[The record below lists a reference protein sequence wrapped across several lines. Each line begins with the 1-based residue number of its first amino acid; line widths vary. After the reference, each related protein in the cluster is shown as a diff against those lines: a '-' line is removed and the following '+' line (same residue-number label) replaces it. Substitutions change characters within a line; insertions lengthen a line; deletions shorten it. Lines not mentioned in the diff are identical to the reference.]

1 MQGNKAMK
9 NDSENLPGATVK
21 MSATEFE
28 LPVDGNNNP
37 EKQLDRENLEL
48 DTDSIDRLSVKPVQ
62 KYRFIRSIG
71 RGGMKMVLQ
80 MKDLDATRDVA
91 MAVLPEATTR
101 PREDLT
107 RFIQE
112 ARITASLEHPNIVP
126 VHEIGVDSTGAPYYT
141 MKLLRGKTL
150 AALITDLAEG
160 DEAFRSEYNTIR
172 ILRIF
177 LKICSGV
184 AFAHS
189 KGVIHLDLKPEN
201 IQVGDFGE
209 VLIMD
214 WGLAK
219 MREHKREVKKKD
231 FETDLPDTGFGSG
244 TLDGIMKGTPGY
256 MAPEQAAGKNSLKDE
271 RTDIYSL
278 GAILYSLM
286 TWKDPLEEKTVKE
299 RIEATLTGRIIP
311 PSLRAPEREI
321 PAGVEAVIRKA
332 MSLNPA
338 ERYQSVKELRNEV
351 NAFIGGYAT
360 LAEKASIAKK
370 TVLFFR
376 RHLLLTVMLAI
387 VLFFV
392 LIGAFYMFQTHH
404 RDMTEWKEVFS
415 TASSQG
421 NDLVINAPGNA
432 KTHDQPLANK
442 TEPIQ
447 LQPDEW
453 LWLDRAISGNMK
465 LVVTCSAPA
474 EAEIDLVFAAENAP
488 LPGNSSLPAGRCLR
502 LNTNGGWNMIVRV
515 DRSAQDRPAPL
526 AMTKKGSFYG
536 TFSFVLVKEGERIRL
551 YEGNDDSGEPL
562 LDVTDLMPPAGPDLC
577 YIGLRCR
584 NKNLTLRDVKL
595 MQQTVPDSPAPL
607 IRPEILADA
616 GLFQQAFEQYLATA
630 MLYSNENFADEALA
644 KAHLLAA
651 THLAAEPKFRNRVL
665 NRIQKVP
672 AFTRKAE
679 IRISEILYLW
689 NTGNHRQALDSA
701 EKLLTEQPDHPIL
714 LQLLA
719 MPRKNVLTEEAQRFL
734 KMLASS
740 TAGKK
745 LVWLDLSGFNLEH
758 LEGIRNMKNLRW
770 LDCSGN
776 HLRDLNALEGMEL
789 DFLDCSQKNTLQNI
803 PEVAKNIVR

>member
-1 MQGNKAMK
+1 MK
-9 NDSENLPGATVK
+9 NDSENLSGATVK

-28 LPVDGNNNP
+28 LPTDGNNNP
-37 EKQLDRENLEL
+37 EKQLDLEKLEL

-80 MKDLDATRDVA
+80 MKDLDTTRDVA

-150 AALITDLAEG
+150 AALITSLAEG

-219 MREHKREVKKKD
+219 VREKKHENRKKD
-231 FETDLPDTGFGSG
+231 FETDLPETGFGSG

-299 RIEATLTGRIIP
+299 RIEATLNGKIIP

-321 PAGVEAVIRKA
+321 PAGVEAVIKKA
-332 MSLNPA
+332 MSLNPDD
-338 ERYQSVKELRNEV
+338 RYQSVQELRNEV

-376 RHLLLTVMLAI
+376 RHLLLSVTLAVI
-387 VLFFV
+387 LFFLV
-392 LIGAFYMFQTHH
+392 IGALYMFQIYQ

-415 TASSQG
+415 SATCQTGDFIVKS
-421 NDLVINAPGNA
+421 PGN
-432 KTHDQPLANK
+432 KKERSFRQNGTNG
-442 TEPIQ
+442 IQ

-453 LWLDRAISGNMK
+453 LWLDRAMSGNMK
-465 LVVTCSAPA
+465 IILTCSAPSGT
-474 EAEIDLVFAAENAP
+474 EIDFVFHAENAP
-488 LPGNSSLPAGRCLR
+488 LPENDSFPVGYVLR
-502 LNTNGGWNMIVRV
+502 LNTNGGWNMIARTS
-515 DRSAQDRPAPL
+515 RMEQNHPAPL
-526 AMTKKGSFYG
+526 AMTGKGSFSG
-536 TFSFVLVKEGERIRL
+536 TFSLTLIKEEKRIRL
-551 YEGNDDSGEPL
+551 YEGTDDTGKPL
-562 LDVTDLMPPAGPDLC
+562 LDVTDLMSSAGPDLC
-577 YIGLRCR
+577 YIGLRG
-584 NKNLTLRDVKL
+584 KNAPISLQEIKL
-595 MQQTVPDSPAPL
+595 MQQTVPDTPSPL
-607 IRPEILADA
+607 IRPQILAES
-616 GLFQQAFEQYLATA
+616 GLFKQAFEQYLSTA
-630 MLYSNENFADEALA
+630 KLYHNENFADEALT
-644 KAHLLAA
+644 KAYLLAA
-651 THLAAEPKFRNRVL
+651 THLAAEPKYRARAM
-665 NRIQKVP
+665 NRIQELRV
-672 AFTRKAE
+672 FTRKAE
-679 IRISEILYLW
+679 IRTCETLYQW
-689 NTGNHRQALDSA
+689 NSGKHREALDSA
-701 EKLLTEQPDHPIL
+701 EKILAEQPDSTIL
-714 LQLLA
+714 LEILA
-719 MPRKNVLTEEAQRFL
+719 MPRKNVQTEDAQRLL
-734 KMLASS
+734 KMLS
-740 TAGKK
+740 TSNAGKK
-745 LVWLDLSGFNLEH
+745 RVWLDCSGLNLEK
-758 LEGIRNMKNLRW
+758 LDGIQNLKNLRW

-776 HLRDLNALEGMEL
+776 KLQNLNELDSMDL
-789 DFLDCSQKNTLQNI
+789 DFLDCSRNSALPDSIKT
-803 PEVAKNIVR
+803 VRRK

>member
-1 MQGNKAMK
+1 M
-9 NDSENLPGATVK
+9 NDSENLPGATLK
-21 MSATEFE
+21 MAATEFE
-28 LPVDGNNNP
+28 LPADGNNNP
-37 EKQLDRENLEL
+37 EKKLDLEKLEL
-48 DTDSIDRLSVKPVQ
+48 DTDSLDRLSVKPVQ

-80 MKDLDATRDVA
+80 VKDLDATRDVA

-150 AALITDLAEG
+150 AALISSLAEG
-160 DEAFRSEYNTIR
+160 DEALRSEYNTIR

-219 MREHKREVKKKD
+219 VREQRHSRKQPD
-231 FETDLPDTGFGSG
+231 FETETPGSGFGSG

-299 RIEATLTGRIIP
+299 RIEATLNGKIVP

-321 PAGVEAVIRKA
+321 PAGVEAVIKKA

-338 ERYQSVKELRNEV
+338 DRYQSVKELRNEV

-376 RHLLLTVMLAI
+376 RHLLLSIILAI
-387 VLFFV
+387 VLFFTFT
-392 LIGAFYMFQTHH
+392 GAFYMFQIHH
-404 RDMTEWKEVFS
+404 RDMTEWKDIYSATQSADQALEIRS
-415 TASSQG
+415 
-421 NDLVINAPGNA
+421 PGSREGRPA
-432 KTHDQPLANK
+432 QSPM
-442 TEPIQ
+442 Q
-447 LQPDEW
+447 LQPGEW
-453 LWLDRAISGNMK
+453 LWLNRAVSGSFK
-465 LVVTCSAPA
+465 VLVTCSAPA
-474 EAEIDLVFAAENAP
+474 DAEIDFLFTAQNTPFPENSP
-488 LPGNSSLPAGRCLR
+488 GRCLH
-502 LNTNGGWNMIVRV
+502 LHAEGDWNIIARTG
-515 DRSAQDRPAPL
+515 SSPAPL
-526 AMTKKGSFYG
+526 AMTKKGSFSG
-536 TFSFVLVKEGERIRL
+536 KFSFILVKENERIRL
-551 YEGNDDSGEPL
+551 YEGTDDSGEPL
-562 LDVTDLMPPAGPDLC
+562 LDVTDLLPPAGPDQC
-577 YIGLRCR
+577 YLGLRSR
-584 NKNLTLRDVKL
+584 NAPVTLLELNL
-595 MQQTVPDSPAPL
+595 MQQTVPATPAPL
-607 IRPEILADA
+607 IRPQIFSEA
-616 GLFQQAFEQYLATA
+616 GLFKQAFEQYLATA
-630 MLYSNENFADEALA
+630 KLYPNESFADEALA
-644 KAHLLAA
+644 RAWLLAA
-651 THLAAEPKFRNRVL
+651 TRLTDEPDFQT
-665 NRIQKVP
+665 RIQNHIRKLP
-672 AFTRKAE
+672 AFTRQAE
-679 IRISEILYLW
+679 IRTSETLWKW
-689 NTGNHRQALDSA
+689 NTGNIREALDSA
-701 EKLLTEQPDHPIL
+701 EKILSERPDDPIL
-714 LQLLA
+714 LKILA
-719 MPRKNVLTEEAQRFL
+719 MPRKNVPGEEAQRFL
-734 KMLASS
+734 KMLAASN
-740 TAGKK
+740 AGKK
-745 LVWLDLSGFNLEH
+745 LVWLDLSGLNLEN
-758 LEGIRNMKNLRW
+758 LNGIQNMKNLRW
-770 LDCSGN
+770 LNCS
-776 HLRDLNALEGMEL
+776 
-789 DFLDCSQKNTLQNI
+789 KNRLQNLNELKHMNLDYLDYSQNPSLQKENI
-803 PEVAKNIVR
+803 PDSVRLLIRQ

>member
-1 MQGNKAMK
+1 MK

-37 EKQLDRENLEL
+37 EKQLDLEKLEL

-80 MKDLDATRDVA
+80 MKDLDTTRDVA

-160 DEAFRSEYNTIR
+160 NEAFRSEYNTIR

-219 MREHKREVKKKD
+219 VREKKHESRKKD

-387 VLFFV
+387 VLFFT
-392 LIGAFYMFQTHH
+392 LIGAFYMFQVYNH
-404 RDMTEWKEVFS
+404 RDMTEWKEVYS
-415 TASSQG
+415 TANIQE
-421 NDLVINAPGNA
+421 NDFIVNAPGNRVER
-432 KTHDQPLANK
+432 PLNNK
-442 TEPIQ
+442 GTAGIQ
-447 LQPDEW
+447 LQPGEW
-453 LWLDRAISGNMK
+453 LWLDRAINGSFK
-465 LVVTCSAPA
+465 LTVTCSVPA
-474 EAEIDLVFAAENAP
+474 GSEIDLVFSAANTA
-488 LPGNSSLPAGRCLR
+488 LPGENSFPEGRCLR
-502 LNTNGGWNMIVRV
+502 LNVNGRWNMIARV

-526 AMTKKGSFYG
+526 AITDKGNFSG
-536 TFSFVLVKEGERIRL
+536 TFSFVLVKEEERIRL
-551 YEGNDDSGEPL
+551 YEGTDDSSEPL
-562 LDVTDLMPPAGPDLC
+562 LDVTDLLPPVGREQC
-577 YIGLRCR
+577 YIGLRSR
-584 NKNLTLRDVKL
+584 KAAITLGELTL

-607 IRPEILADA
+607 IRPQILAEA
-616 GLFQQAFEQYLATA
+616 GLFEQSFEQYLATA
-630 MLYSNENFADEALA
+630 KLYPNENFADEALA
-644 KAHLLAA
+644 KAYQLAA
-651 THLAAEPKFRNRVL
+651 THLAVEPKFRIRVQ
-665 NRIQKVP
+665 NCIQKIP
-672 AFTRKAE
+672 AFTRK
-679 IRISEILYLW
+679 SEAHASETLYQW
-689 NTGNHRQALDSA
+689 NTGNYREALDAA
-701 EKLLTEQPDHPIL
+701 EKILAEQPETPIL
-714 LQLLA
+714 LQILS
-719 MPRKNVLTEEAQRFL
+719 MPRKNVPVGEAQRFL

-740 TAGKK
+740 NAGKK
-745 LVWLDLSGFNLEH
+745 LIWLDLSGFNLEN
-758 LEGIRNMKNLRW
+758 LNGIRNMKNLRW

-776 HLRDLNALEGMEL
+776 RLQNLKEL
-789 DFLDCSQKNTLQNI
+789 DGMKLNFLDCSQNPALQTESLPATINTI
-803 PEVAKNIVR
+803 IRK